1 MNLRLEKVKSQLKR
15 ILGNIFINKGKDFGI
30 DFVSI
35 NDILISRDLSSAKVW
50 VSFASKTDQQGS
62 FNNLIKNSKAIQSLL
77 YKQFVIKK
85 VPKIQWQLDSDFDLE
100 HRIEKI
106 LDDIKRPED
115 KN

>member
-1 MNLRLEKVKSQLKR
+1 MNLRLEKVKSQLR
-15 ILGNIFINKGKDFGI
+15 RVLGNIFISKGKDFGI

-35 NDILISRDLSSAKVW
+35 NDILISRDLSTAKIW
-50 VSFASKTDQQGS
+50 VSFTSKTDQQKS
-62 FNNLIKNSKAIQSLL
+62 FNNLIKNARTIQSLL

-85 VPKIQWQLDSDFDLE
+85 VPKIKWQLDTDLDLE
-100 HRIEKI
+100 CRIEKI